1 MLENGTYK
9 MNKYISILILSLI
22 CQNCFPQSKIIRG
35 HIFDYK
41 TNSRVPG
48 TLIFI
53 DSIRGVISDP
63 SGDFNLKVYNV
74 SKSDTVRIRYISS
87 FDLNI
92 ILPLNID
99 TIELGGIPLFDDYPG
114 YDMTDYFCK
123 WYDFACKRR
132 WKKHMKQE
140 QERIM
145 KYYLDQKKIFE
156 EYVYYYNGKYY
167 KINLE
172 THCIDLSKRF
182 D

>member
-99 TIELGGIPLFDDYPG
+99 TI
-114 YDMTDYFCK
+114 
-123 WYDFACKRR
+123 
-132 WKKHMKQE
+132 
-140 QERIM
+140 
-145 KYYLDQKKIFE
+145 
-156 EYVYYYNGKYY
+156 
-167 KINLE
+167 
-172 THCIDLSKRF
+172 
-182 D
+182 